1 MVRKLVIIMPN
12 EERLIEIFADILDR
26 DDIMLASY
34 DILSDGKYS
43 KYNDEQNK
51 ELIKLTTGMW
61 GYAASTN
68 QMIEARRRI
77 NVIVYKALKK
87 NLEKQ

>member
-1 MVRKLVIIMPN
+1 MPN
-12 EERLIEIFADILDR
+12 EERLIELFADILNR

-34 DILSDGKYS
+34 DILSNGKYS

-51 ELIKLTTGMW
+51 ELIKLATDMW

-68 QMIEARRRI
+68 QMEESRRRI
-77 NVIVYKALKK
+77 NVIIYKALKK